1 MLFSHERKE
10 LLEAFFKAQSEFNTI
25 QKSGYNPHF
34 KSNYS
39 TVEDYQKACFPA
51 LRKHGLLCNGGTD
64 IINGQFVVTVDIH
77 HKESGQWMRSI
88 APVTPEK
95 PGPQPIGGWISYL
108 TRYMMG
114 RMLGVYGEEKD
125 DDGNSQHELPISS
138 QQFRQLAAA
147 IKTHPTPQKALK
159 DILGYNNI
167 NKLEELPSSAFVNVK
182 SYIEKGAKHA

>member
-10 LLEAFFKAQSEFNTI
+10 LLEAFFKAQSEFSTI

-125 DDGNSQHELPISS
+125 DDSNSQHEIAISS
-138 QQFRQLAAA
+138 QQFQQLAAA
-147 IKTHPTPQKALK
+147 IKAHPTPQKVLK

-167 NKLEELPSSAFVNVK
+167 NKLEELPASAFVNVK
-182 SYIEKGAKHA
+182 SYIEKGAKRA

>member
-10 LLEAFFKAQSEFNTI
+10 LLEAFFKAQSEFGAI

-64 IINGQFVVTVDIH
+64 IINSQFVVTVDIH

-125 DDGNSQHELPISS
+125 DDGNSQHELTPISTE
-138 QQFRQLAAA
+138 QFQQLAAS
-147 IKTHPTPQKALK
+147 IKSHTTPQKVLK
-159 DILGYNNI
+159 DILAYNGI
-167 NKLEELPSSAFVNVK
+167 SKLEELPAASFVNVK
-182 SYIEKGAKHA
+182 SYIAKGAKR